1 MLKLHYSDG
10 SVTTTDAVA
19 DAVMR
24 YARSLAAHDESDLV
38 TIPIVE
44 DGIVG
49 TSTMLIGPASQ
60 LHTTPYD
67 GPAPEMDE
75 EPFLMELLRKGDL
88 LLHPPSP
95 PVDNRDDDAPTG
107 EAWDV
112 DGY

>member
-1 MLKLHYSDG
+1 MLKLHYSDDF
-10 SVTTTDAVA
+10 VATTEAVA

-24 YARSLAAHDESDLV
+24 YARSLASHNESDLV

-44 DGIVG
+44 EGVVG

-60 LHTTPYD
+60 FHITPYT
-67 GPAPEMDE
+67 GPVPDLDE
-75 EPFLMELLRKGDL
+75 EPFLMELLRKADL

-95 PVDNRDDDAPTG
+95 QADAGGDEPGARD
-107 EAWDV
+107 AWDI